1 MPTNFLSSRCTRMWW
16 KPFLIARGIS
26 ESRGR
31 TWSQTVEILSYWNL
45 GVLLTDFRRLRSTT
59 RRNVLLFLY
68 ESKSERRNARNQ
80 KFTNSAINKASCF
93 SDNRWFGRTNPFGDL
108 EKWRRTPES
117 IHSITGNGVLIVGH
131 AFKWLLKFPWWKVS
145 VIYYTAED
153 WGVWDEEPE
162 LQGREMILSWKRM
175 GENYPV
181 FEKQW
186 NSWKA
191 LLKTLRMNFVTF

>member
-1 MPTNFLSSRCTRMWW
+1 MSREDALGRRPL
-16 KPFLIARGIS
+16 KY
-26 ESRGR
+26 SRIETWGSCWR
-31 TWSQTVEILSYWNL
+31 TL
-45 GVLLTDFRRLRSTT
+45 GVLDPRQDETFCY
-59 RRNVLLFLY
+59 FLY